1 MQKKIYI
8 SGKITGLTQAEYTKA
23 FAEAEARMKELGYAT
38 VNPVEIEADAKAG
51 ASDAET
57 YRAHL
62 RADIVELTKC
72 DAIYMLSSW
81 QSSEG
86 ATLEH
91 EIAKNLGLRIIYEFP
106 PKNPEIK
113 KAILAVMGVHFRYIA
128 QDSRNR
134 WHVYARMIY
143 AHHAKKQG
151 DNTQQIAAE
160 TNHDQSSISYYLR
173 HYDGEYK
180 FNVEFRKVAEK
191 VATLLSRRLSTEE
204 KEHIINNQIN

>member
-1 MQKKIYI
+1 MNNRKIYL
-8 SGKITGLTQAEYTKA
+8 SGKITGLSFTEAYEA
-23 FAEAEARMKELGYAT
+23 FGEAKEKLKKEGWQ
-38 VNPVEIEADAKAG
+38 PVSPIEIGTDAPAG
-51 ASDAET
+51 ASDDEV
-57 YRAHL
+57 YKAHL
-62 RADIVELTKC
+62 KADIVELTKC
-72 DAIYMLSSW
+72 EAIYMMASW

-91 EIAKNLGLRIIYEFP
+91 DIAKSIGLRIIYEVP

-113 KAILAVMGVHFRYIA
+113 KAIFTVMGVHFHYIA

-191 VATLLSRRLSTEE
+191 VATLLSKRLSTEG
-204 KEHIINNQIN
+204 KEDGRE

>member
-1 MQKKIYI
+1 MNNRKIYL
-8 SGKITGLTQAEYTKA
+8 SGKITGLSFTEAYEA
-23 FAEAEARMKELGYAT
+23 FGEAKEKLKKEGWQ
-38 VNPVEIEADAKAG
+38 PVSPIEIGIDAPAG
-51 ASDAET
+51 ASDDEV
-57 YRAHL
+57 YKAHL
-62 RADIVELTKC
+62 KADIVELTKC
-72 DAIYMLSSW
+72 EAIYMMASW

-91 EIAKNLGLRIIYEFP
+91 DIAKSIGLQIIYEVP

-113 KAILAVMGVHFRYIA
+113 KAIFTVMGVHFHYIA

-191 VATLLSRRLSTEE
+191 VATLLSKRLSTEG
-204 KEHIINNQIN
+204 QGDGR